1 MYIPLLKS
9 HSGLRWIVVILFILA
24 IAGLIRAAYQGKS
37 SNRAILFAKLTLI
50 VSHIQLLLGLWLYFI
65 SPKVVF
71 MAESMKNKVLRFYLV
86 EHIALMV
93 IALAVLT
100 IGYVKY
106 KKTIEN
112 QSSAKSMLWYY
123 IISFVLIMISIPWPF
138 RGMGAGWF

>member
-24 IAGLIRAAYQGKS
+24 IAGLIRAAYQGKC
-37 SNRAILFAKLTLI
+37 SNRALLFAKLTLI

-86 EHIALMV
+86 EHIAIMI

>member
-37 SNRAILFAKLTLI
+37 SNRALLFAKLTLI